1 MRRPVRNRGI
11 RGAAYVE
18 FLAVVFPL
26 LTLFLGLTQLA
37 LIYGADLL
45 VQQAAARAARAAI
58 VILPDDHEEA
68 DYGGVPLNQI
78 GGGGDDG
85 LAAYTDAPSG
95 GRLAAIR
102 DAARITLAP
111 ISPAIES
118 FAGSSVAAA
127 LGESS
132 AATVL
137 AGLVGWTEWAVAVSF
152 PDGEGGFRTA
162 FDPRGPVTA
171 RVTFLYRCAI
181 PLARRLM
188 CAGVEDLPTARREAL
203 LTNGGAL
210 AGAAALGGWRL
221 VALEAERTLPN
232 QGR

>member
-1 MRRPVRNRGI
+1 MSRRGGAAGAS
-11 RGAAYVE
+11 GAAYVE
-18 FLAVVFPL
+18 FLMVVLPL

-37 LIYGADLL
+37 LILGADLL
-45 VQQAAARAARAAI
+45 VRLAAARAVRAAI

-68 DYGGVPLNQI
+68 DYAGVPLNQVGT
-78 GGGGDDG
+78 GGTG
-85 LAAYTDAPSG
+85 LSAYGSAPAG

-111 ISPAIES
+111 VSPSIDS
-118 FAGSSVAAA
+118 FGGGSVAAA

-137 AGLVGWTEWAVAVSF
+137 AGLFGWTEWAVTVSF
-152 PDGEGGFRTA
+152 PDGDGGYRTS
-162 FDPRGPVTA
+162 FDPRDSVTA
-171 RVTFLYRCAI
+171 RVTFLYRCAV

-188 CAGVEDLPTARREAL
+188 CSSYAGLPARRREAL
-203 LTNGGAL
+203 SINGAAL
-210 AGAAALGGWRL
+210 AGAATVGGWRL
-221 VALEAERTLPN
+221 LALEAERTLPN

>member
-1 MRRPVRNRGI
+1 MTGTLRRLGS

-18 FLAVVFPL
+18 FLVVVVPL
-26 LTLFLGLTQLA
+26 LTLFLGITQLA

-45 VQQAAARAARAAI
+45 VQHAAAKAVRAAV

-68 DYGGVPLNQI
+68 DYAGVPLNQVGT
-78 GGGGDDG
+78 GG
-85 LAAYTDAPSG
+85 AAFSAYAGAPDG

-118 FAGSSVAAA
+118 FSGSSVAAA

-137 AGLVGWTEWAVAVSF
+137 AGLFGWTEWAVAVSF
-152 PDGEGGFRTA
+152 PDGEGGYRAT

-171 RVTFLYRCAI
+171 RVTFLFRCAV

-188 CAGVEDLPTARREAL
+188 CTSFVDLPPERRGAL
-203 LTNGGAL
+203 LTNGSAL
-210 AGAAALGGWRL
+210 GAAAVVDGWQL
-221 VALEAERTLPN
+221 LALEAERTLPN